1 MDKAAIISDRAT
13 VDKIIL
19 HMHAALQKHG
29 VTPCHIALFGS
40 FLHGANHNES
50 DLDII
55 IISESFEGRNLNER
69 IKMTLNAELEVRKK
83 YVVPMDI
90 LLKTPQEYLNPKM
103 KFVESKIIV

>member
-1 MDKAAIISDRAT
+1 MDKAAIIPDRAT

-19 HMHAALQKHG
+19 NMHSALQKHG
-29 VTPCHIALFGS
+29 VNPCHIALFGS
-40 FLHGANHNES
+40 FLHGTNHNES

-55 IISESFEGRNLNER
+55 IISELFEGRNHNER
-69 IKMTLNAELEVRKK
+69 IKMTLNAELEVRKQ

-103 KFVESKIIV
+103 KFVESKIMV